1 MLFMNGRKFN
11 WLVLAGFL
19 VCVIAFLSFFFF
31 FVKFPVTRDF
41 PWANLLLFG
50 LAAILLVIGLRRAF
64 SQADAYRGKIFGPIL
79 AVLSVVIFGFFAFI
93 LFVESKGLPAA
104 PGAPQAG
111 QKAPEFSL
119 VDTNGRSM
127 KLSELLTAPM
137 NAASSAAGSPT
148 GGRAPKGVLLVF
160 YRGYW

>member
-1 MLFMNGRKFN
+1 MNSRKFN

-19 VCVIAFLSFFFF
+19 VCLIAFLSFFFF
-31 FVKFPVTRDF
+31 FVNFPVTRDF

-64 SQADAYRGKIFGPIL
+64 AKADEYRGKVFGTIVT
-79 AVLSVVIFGFFAFI
+79 VLSVAIFGLFAFI
-93 LFVESKGLPAA
+93 VFVESKGLPAA
-104 PGAPQAG
+104 HGAPQVG

-119 VDTNGRSM
+119 VDANGRPV
-127 KLSELLTAPM
+127 KLSELLSAPM
-137 NAASSAAGSPT
+137 NAASSVAGSNAAG
-148 GGRAPKGVLLVF
+148 RAGKGVLLVF

>member
-1 MLFMNGRKFN
+1 MNSRKFN

-41 PWANLLLFG
+41 PWVNLLLFG
-50 LAAILLVIGLRRAF
+50 LAGILLVIGLRRAF
-64 SQADAYRGKIFGPIL
+64 SQAEAYRGKIFGPIL
-79 AVLSVVIFGFFAFI
+79 TVLSVAVFGLFAFI

-104 PGAPQAG
+104 PGAPQVG

-119 VDTNGRSM
+119 VDTNGRSV
-127 KLSELLTAPM
+127 KLSELLSAPM
-137 NAASSAAGSPT
+137 NAASSVAGSPA
-148 GGRAPKGVLLVF
+148 GGRAAKGVLLVF

>member
-1 MLFMNGRKFN
+1 MPFMNSRKFN

-31 FVKFPVTRDF
+31 FVRFPVTRDF
-41 PWANLLLFG
+41 PWVNLLLFG

-64 SQADAYRGKIFGPIL
+64 TQAELYRGKIFGPIL
-79 AVLSVVIFGFFAFI
+79 AALSVAVFGLFAFI
-93 LFVESKGLPAA
+93 IFVESKGLPTAH
-104 PGAPQAG
+104 GAPQVG

-119 VDTNGRSM
+119 VDMNGRSV

-137 NAASSAAGSPT
+137 DAASSVASSSASGHT
-148 GGRAPKGVLLVF
+148 PKGVLLVF

>member
-1 MLFMNGRKFN
+1 MNSRKFN

-79 AVLSVVIFGFFAFI
+79 AALSVVVFVVFVFALFI
-93 LFVESKGLPAA
+93 VPRHLPAA
-104 PGAPQAG
+104 PGAPQVG

-119 VDTNGRSM
+119 ADMNGRPV

-137 NAASSAAGSPT
+137 NAASSVAGSSASGHT
-148 GGRAPKGVLLVF
+148 PKGVLLVF

>member
-1 MLFMNGRKFN
+1 MLFMNSRRFN

-50 LAAILLVIGLRRAF
+50 LAAILLVVGLRRAF
-64 SQADAYRGKIFGPIL
+64 AKADQYRGKIFGPIL
-79 AVLSVVIFGFFAFI
+79 AALSVAIFGFFLFI
-93 LFVESKGLPAA
+93 IFVESKGLPAA
-104 PGAPQAG
+104 HGAPQVG

-119 VDTNGRSM
+119 VDTNGKSV

-137 NAASSAAGSPT
+137 NAASSVTGSSA

>member
-1 MLFMNGRKFN
+1 MNSRKFN

-41 PWANLLLFG
+41 PWVNLLLFG
-50 LAAILLVIGLRRAF
+50 LAGILLVIGLRRAF
-64 SQADAYRGKIFGPIL
+64 SQAEAYRGKIFGPIL
-79 AVLSVVIFGFFAFI
+79 TVLSVAVFGLFAFI

-104 PGAPQAG
+104 PGAPQVG

-119 VDTNGRSM
+119 VDTNGRSV
-127 KLSELLTAPM
+127 KLSELLSAPM
-137 NAASSAAGSPT
+137 NAASSVAGSNA
-148 GGRAPKGVLLVF
+148 GGRAAKGVLLVF